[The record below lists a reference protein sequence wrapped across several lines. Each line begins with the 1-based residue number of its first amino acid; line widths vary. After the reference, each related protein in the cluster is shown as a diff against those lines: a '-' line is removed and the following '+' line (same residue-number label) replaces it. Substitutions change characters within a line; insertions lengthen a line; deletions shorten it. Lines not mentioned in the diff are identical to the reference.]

1 MITTGRPRS
10 SSITVTTNH
19 RYAFVLDNR
28 ATASS
33 VPMASANT
41 RVSAAAVIVLT
52 SPMPNAV
59 QTATKYWLTGL
70 KIGPHLSASSWPF
83 SPSCT
88 STSTISPASATPATA
103 VLMAVRRRV
112 TGPGMS

>member
-41 RVSAAAVIVLT
+41 RVSAAAVSVLT

-70 KIGPHLSASSWPF
+70 KIGPHLSASSWPLF
-83 SPSCT
+83 AELHEHQHDQPGERHPGDGRADGRAAPGDRT
-88 STSTISPASATPATA
+88 
-103 VLMAVRRRV
+103 
-112 TGPGMS
+112 GMS